1 MIILFLTGAYGNGGR
16 KAKNCKKKRLWTLK
30 LLKKTNIT
38 ETKIQVP
45 TDVKRVQL
53 RSTSNIRFGKNVDS
67 AESALSSIHKK
78 KIVASED

>member
-1 MIILFLTGAYGNGGR
+1 MEDEKPKIV
-16 KAKNCKKKRLWTLK
+16 KKKRLWTLK
-30 LLKKTNIT
+30 LLKKN
-38 ETKIQVP
+38 EYYGDTKIQVP

-78 KIVASED
+78 K

>member
-1 MIILFLTGAYGNGGR
+1 MEDEKPKIV
-16 KAKNCKKKRLWTLK
+16 KKKIMDFKTVE
-30 LLKKTNIT
+30 KTNIT

>member
-1 MIILFLTGAYGNGGR
+1 MDFKTVEKNEYYGD
-16 KAKNCKKKRLWTLK
+16 
-30 LLKKTNIT
+30 
-38 ETKIQVP
+38 TKIQVP

-67 AESALSSIHKK
+67 DESALSSIHKK

>member
-1 MIILFLTGAYGNGGR
+1 MDFKTVE
-16 KAKNCKKKRLWTLK
+16 
-30 LLKKTNIT
+30 KTNIT

-53 RSTSNIRFGKNVDS
+53 RSTSNLRFGKNVDS

-78 KIVASED
+78 K

>member
-1 MIILFLTGAYGNGGR
+1 MEDEKPKIV
-16 KAKNCKKKRLWTLK
+16 KKKIMDFKTVE
-30 LLKKTNIT
+30 KTNIT

-53 RSTSNIRFGKNVDS
+53 RSTSNIRFGKNVNS

-78 KIVASED
+78 KKLHQKIK